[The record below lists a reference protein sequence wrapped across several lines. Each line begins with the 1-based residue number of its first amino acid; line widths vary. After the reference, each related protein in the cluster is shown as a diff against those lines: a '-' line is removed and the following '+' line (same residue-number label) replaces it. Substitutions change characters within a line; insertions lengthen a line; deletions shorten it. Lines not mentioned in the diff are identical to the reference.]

1 MKRKL
6 QKALWLKAAES
17 AWLQVDR
24 WQQASEAFDR
34 GVRHVTHLFNAM
46 GSFHHREPGAIGATL
61 GDDRVSCDLICDGIH
76 VHPAAVRAAARAK
89 RDRLLLITDRIDPPA
104 EGGLLGDGILTAE
117 GPVWRLPDGTLAGSR
132 LELAEA
138 VQNATSFGGMSRL
151 EAVAAATLR
160 PARLLGVEAERG
172 TLRVGA
178 RADFALLAPDGTLA
192 ETWLAGRRVFAR

>member
-1 MKRKL
+1 MTAAACSAERVVKL
-6 QKALWLKAAES
+6 RSVPISARDIERNCSDSLVSAVAGFEES
-17 AWLQVDR
+17 
-24 WQQASEAFDR
+24 
-34 GVRHVTHLFNAM
+34 
-46 GSFHHREPGAIGATL
+46 P
-61 GDDRVSCDLICDGIH
+61 IH